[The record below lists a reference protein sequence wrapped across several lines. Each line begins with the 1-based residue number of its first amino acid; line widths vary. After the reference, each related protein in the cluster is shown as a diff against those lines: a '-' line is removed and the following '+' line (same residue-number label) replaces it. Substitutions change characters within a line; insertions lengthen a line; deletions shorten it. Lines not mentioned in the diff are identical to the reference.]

1 MVIKFEDLNQQDKIL
16 SCNKKHTI
24 IMHSLKELNSQ
35 TWSKNGRQRWA
46 IMFSRPFFVAMQR
59 LWNPCHAEPQNE
71 QCTLE
76 SRVSESFC
84 KSTSQGFTHSRPI
97 SLECPNAN

>member
-1 MVIKFEDLNQQDKIL
+1 MKISVKSLLDDNLYSYSFKESKNDYAHTYVVIKFEYLNQPDKIL

-24 IMHSLKELNSQ
+24 IMHSLKELHSQ

-59 LWNPCHAEPQNE
+59 LLDP
-71 QCTLE
+71 
-76 SRVSESFC
+76 
-84 KSTSQGFTHSRPI
+84 
-97 SLECPNAN
+97 

>member
-1 MVIKFEDLNQQDKIL
+1 MKISIKCLFDDNLDSHKKSKNNYFNVVIKFEDLNQQDKIL

-24 IMHSLKELNSQ
+24 IMHSLKELHSQ

-59 LWNPCHAEPQNE
+59 LWDPQIR
-71 QCTLE
+71 Q
-76 SRVSESFC
+76 SS
-84 KSTSQGFTHSRPI
+84 I
-97 SLECPNAN
+97 

>member
-1 MVIKFEDLNQQDKIL
+1 MKISVKSLCDDNLDSHKKSKNNYLNTYVVIKFEDLNQQDKIL

-24 IMHSLKELNSQ
+24 IMHSLKELHSQ

-59 LWNPCHAEPQNE
+59 LCNPCHAEPQNE
-71 QCTLE
+71 QWCL
-76 SRVSESFC
+76 
-84 KSTSQGFTHSRPI
+84 
-97 SLECPNAN
+97 L